1 MRPKTRNGDVAR
13 IAFDFHFKEMQ
24 FAFSLAPEGARLSSP
39 KQGVFGVQTLSVFS
53 YFLSLS
59 LSLPHSTFRF
69 PQLIIGGYWMR
80 ESARD
85 RLSTCENVVKG
96 LGRSTLEGAVV
107 SDILLMSEFPRQHF

>member
-13 IAFDFHFKEMQ
+13 IAFDFHFKESSL
-24 FAFSLAPEGARLSSP
+24 AFSLAPEGARLSSP
-39 KQGVFGVQTLSVFS
+39 KQGVFAVQTLSVFS
-53 YFLSLS
+53 YF

-69 PQLIIGGYWMR
+69 PQLIIGGYWTR

-96 LGRSTLEGAVV
+96 LGRSALEGAVV